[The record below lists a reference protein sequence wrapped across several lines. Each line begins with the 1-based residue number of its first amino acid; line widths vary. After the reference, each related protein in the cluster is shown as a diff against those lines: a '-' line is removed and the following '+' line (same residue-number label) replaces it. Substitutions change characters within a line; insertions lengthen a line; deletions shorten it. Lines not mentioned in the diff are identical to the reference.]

1 MKKKMKKS
9 RLSLCLVLMLLFVML
24 MPITAMAEDV
34 TREEFD
40 AFGPG
45 ANQFMIQTKVSTTDG
60 KNDGYIEPEFIVPN
74 DGYYV
79 EYGNES
85 KLVYDKEAGASYIR
99 IRIAPDNGKKLKC
112 YKIKYDNGA
121 ETKYG
126 YDDAG
131 SLPLPTLTFDG
142 CASVTITV
150 PSVSQTTNNMVSVEA
165 VFEDGVAP
173 GVPTNIRWDGK
184 TVKWDAPASGSGVDF
199 YGVSIGFGTEIDG
212 EMKPLLLL
220 SDKIKISGSVC
231 EFDASNDPLYS
242 PYFDINQYKCLI
254 MVCIS
259 SIKDGVSSEEV
270 YSKSYAQHN
279 LSDEYEYDEDY
290 HWKECVNCG
299 IMISDSKEEH
309 DFGNDSV
316 CDVCGYVGTTYKF
329 LEGMDGSWTQKSDKT
344 LKFKADGEFSKFSKV
359 KIDGVEI
366 SSDKYTA
373 SEGSTIIELKKDY
386 LGTLS
391 VGEHSITIVYTDGA
405 CAAKF
410 KVLKATEAPTTEAPT
425 TTAPT
430 TEAPTTTAPTTEAPT
445 TTAATTESEVDANP
459 ETGDGANVSLMFALL
474 FLSGAGMMIYFSND
488 KKAKR

>member
-1 MKKKMKKS
+1 MKKKMKKKMKNKS

-85 KLVYDKEAGASYIR
+85 KLVYDKEAGDSYIR

-126 YDDAG
+126 YDDAD

-142 CASVTITV
+142 CAMATITV
-150 PSVSQTTNNMVSVEA
+150 PSESQTANNMVSVEA

-184 TVKWDAPASGSGVDF
+184 TVKWDAPASGVDS
-199 YGVSIGFGTEIDG
+199 YSVSIGFGREIDG
-212 EMKPLLLL
+212 EMKPILKI
-220 SDKIKISGSVC
+220 SDNKEISGSVC
-231 EFDASNDPLYS
+231 EFDASNDPLIS

-254 MVCIS
+254 IVCIS

-299 IMISDSKEEH
+299 VGINYEEH
-309 DFGNDSV
+309 DFGDDNV
-316 CDVCGYVGTTYKF
+316 CDVCSYVGTTYKF

-344 LKFKADGEFSKFSKV
+344 LKFRADGEFSKFSKV

-391 VGEHSITIVYTDGA
+391 VGEHSITVVYTDGA

-410 KVLKATEAPTTEAPT
+410 KILKAIGTTTEAPAT
-425 TTAPT
+425 TQ
-430 TEAPTTTAPTTEAPT
+430 APT
-445 TTAATTESEVDANP
+445 TTAATTESQTPAGTSP
-459 ETGDGANVSLMFALL
+459 ATGDSVNVSMLLALL
-474 FLSGAGMMIYFSND
+474 VLSGMGILTFISFY
-488 KKAKR
+488 KKANR